1 MFLSFVV
8 VYNWMS
14 LWVHIF
20 EYYSTHG
27 GDISQRLLGVASLLN
42 GEAG

>member
-1 MFLSFVV
+1 MP
-8 VYNWMS
+8 

-20 EYYSTHG
+20 EYYSAHG
-27 GDISQRLLGVASLLN
+27 GDIWQRLLGVASLLN